1 MRFFLVLT
9 GILSCLQLA
18 AQELPYLDSVKYYTA
33 KGQYNK
39 ALPFAIENYES
50 VKSIHSN
57 DVMSISAT
65 SKLASVYYS
74 LAKFDSAVV
83 YFRKA
88 GERAKQTFGKSSL
101 QYGNILVNLAMI
113 YTESEQYGEALKAFQ
128 NATPILNE
136 VESTNK
142 KAYTRYLNAY
152 AEFYITICNLNK
164 AEELCL
170 RAQEIALRAPVD
182 TNAYI
187 NVLIKLVKL
196 YGKIGLYS
204 KQETVAKHLFVISKE
219 VYGENNY
226 RHVRALNRLASV
238 YQNKDNLEMADSL
251 YKKALEINHR
261 SVGENAATNVNLLR
275 SIGIVNTEMGRLE
288 IAKEHLEKAL
298 EIVNNH
304 GGENSNMFIV
314 CSNNLARLYFFSGD
328 IEQAEY
334 WFQKSLAIYNK
345 LGLELYTGRQMLLYD
360 MAGLLYADDL
370 IKSKI
375 YLKTAMEVESRLLLE
390 KLDFLSEP
398 ELLAYSQ
405 ANKDAADSPY
415 RFLLRHQS
423 PEIAGAAYNSKL
435 LTNSISLQ
443 NTRALYQKMT
453 QSADPELTGLWENY
467 LLQKSFYNNLLLT
480 PLAQRNAD
488 TDSLAALLNQQEKN
502 ILRRSAE
509 YRNMKE
515 KLSVTWQDV
524 QRNLQSDETAIEFV
538 KFTGHPET
546 GGNKKTGVIYY
557 GALLLRPQDTAPKF
571 IVLCQEDQLI
581 DAKKKFPY
589 KAVRNSRG
597 EEAAGFEYNTTNA
610 FYQLLWQPLEPY
622 LKNTRTIYFSPDGLL
637 HRIAFAAI
645 PYKNNALL
653 CDQYNLVQVTSTRQV
668 VFSEV
673 GSRAPISIAMFG
685 GINYSQQIADT
696 SQVSPE
702 AYTWTYR
709 TADLDSFYFLP
720 HTLQE
725 VNTIKANTE
734 TLQKKAIAFTADNAS
749 EAAFRSLAGGN
760 SPEVIHFATHGFSL
774 PDTATQISNAG
785 SLFRKS
791 DNPLL
796 RCGLVMAGGNKGW
809 KGEAGLNEDD
819 GILTGLEISG
829 VQLPNTQL
837 AVLSACE
844 TALGKIED
852 SEGVFGL
859 QRAFK
864 LAGVNYVM
872 STLWQVPDKET
883 AEFMEIF
890 YTHWLSGNTIRQS
903 FLRTQQMMRK
913 KYAPYYWAGFTLVQ

>member
-1 MRFFLVLT
+1 MRFSFVLV
-9 GILSCLQLA
+9 GICFNLQLA
-18 AQELPYLDSVKYYTA
+18 AQKLPYIDSVKHYA
-33 KGQYNK
+33 DKGQINK
-39 ALPFAIENYES
+39 ALHFAIKNYEA
-50 VKSIHSN
+50 VKNINSDDSLHI
-57 DVMSISAT
+57 
-65 SKLASVYYS
+65 LANSR
-74 LAKFDSAVV
+74 LANTYARLANFDSALTHHI
-83 YFRKA
+83 KA
-88 GERAKQTFGKSSL
+88 GESIKRR
-101 QYGNILVNLAMI
+101 
-113 YTESEQYGEALKAFQ
+113 YGETNVKYGLTLVDIATLYCYLGQFVKAGETFQ
-128 NATPILNE
+128 HATIILSGKE
-136 VESTNK
+136 DLNK
-142 KAYTRYLNAY
+142 VVYTRYLNEY
-152 AEFYITICNLNK
+152 AAFYITTGDLRK
-164 AEELCL
+164 AEELIV
-170 RAQEIALRAPVD
+170 RASELALKEPVD
-182 TNAYI
+182 VNGYI
-187 NVLIKLVKL
+187 SCLERLLKLHR
-196 YGKIGLYS
+196 ITGLYA
-204 KQETVAKHLFVISKE
+204 KHETVAK
-219 VYGENNY
+219 VYFDIVRESYSENHQNS
-226 RHVRALNRLASV
+226 VRASVVLSDVYLRNR
-238 YQNKDNLEMADSL
+238 NFEKADSL
-251 YKKALEINHR
+251 VRNALDIQQQSLGTKATANIYLLRRIGVINMDMGKYEVAE
-261 SVGENAATNVNLLR
+261 SFLQAAADIIYENVGEDFTPYAFCMK
-275 SIGIVNTEMGRLE
+275 S
-288 IAKEHLEKAL
+288 
-298 EIVNNH
+298 
-304 GGENSNMFIV
+304 
-314 CSNNLARLYFFSGD
+314 LARLYVLTGRKTL
-328 IEQAEY
+328 AESL
-334 WFQKSLAIYNK
+334 FQKCLIIYNK
-345 LGLELYTGRQMLLYD
+345 LGLELHSDRLEVLHDMAELLYTD
-360 MAGLLYADDL
+360 DPLLAAKYL
-370 IKSKI
+370 REKI
-375 YLKTAMEVESRLLLE
+375 MTENKLLLR

-398 ELLAYSQ
+398 ELLTYLQ
-405 ANKDAADSPY
+405 ANKNASDSPY

-480 PLAQRNAD
+480 PLALRNAD

-524 QRNLQSDETAIEFV
+524 QRNLQTDETAIEFV

-546 GGNKKTGVIYY
+546 GGNKKTGIIYY

-597 EEAAGFEYNTTNA
+597 KEAAGFEYNTTNA

-668 VFSEV
+668 VFSEI
-673 GSRAPISIAMFG
+673 GSPAPISIAMFG

-696 SQVSPE
+696 TQVSPE

-774 PDTATQISNAG
+774 PDTATQMSNAG

-903 FLRTQQMMRK
+903 FLQTQQMMRK